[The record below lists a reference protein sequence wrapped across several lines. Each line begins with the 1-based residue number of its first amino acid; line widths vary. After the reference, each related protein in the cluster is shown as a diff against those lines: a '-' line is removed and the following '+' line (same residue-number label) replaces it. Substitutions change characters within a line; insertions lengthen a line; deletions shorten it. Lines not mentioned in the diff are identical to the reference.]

1 MFILLTPAGSKSD
14 EPLLVAIEHLAA
26 VLPGDDGK
34 ARVIVAGRELAV
46 EETVKDVVQAIED
59 FMESLEEEIDEG
71 YDEDGEEEWDDE
83 DEQDDEAP

>member
-1 MFILLTPAGSKSD
+1 MFILLTPVGAKTD

-26 VLPGDDGK
+26 VIPGEDGK

-59 FMESLEEEIDEG
+59 FMESLADDEMDEG
-71 YDEDGEEEWDDE
+71 YDDEEEWDEEDE
-83 DEQDDEAP
+83 DEEER

>member
-1 MFILLTPAGSKSD
+1 MFILLTPVGAKTD

-26 VLPGDDGK
+26 VIPGEDGK

-59 FMESLEEEIDEG
+59 FMESLADDEMDEG
-71 YDEDGEEEWDDE
+71 YDEEEWDEEDE
-83 DEQDDEAP
+83 DEEER